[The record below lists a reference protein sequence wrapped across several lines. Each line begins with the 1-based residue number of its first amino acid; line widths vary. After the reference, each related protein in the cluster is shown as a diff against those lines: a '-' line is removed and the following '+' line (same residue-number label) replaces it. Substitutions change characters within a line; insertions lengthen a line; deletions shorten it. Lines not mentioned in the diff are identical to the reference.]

1 MAIPQHDLRKTCFFC
16 SKPIEE
22 KKSLEHIIPDSLLG
36 KLGIKEAVL
45 EGEGEFQYSR
55 IKVPAHISCNSG
67 FGSEY
72 ENRIIELLD
81 NPQKLYEDLKA
92 EESGIITEY
101 TPDES
106 LTMLISTW
114 LCKIYYGL
122 FYNDYLKLKE
132 SEFTKTA
139 KEIIDSE
146 NFKMIQESY
155 KDGVGFCIPSSL
167 YVFNSENLNFD
178 LKTNIYP
185 QSIMIKIK
193 SLTMILCIGDG
204 FLTKNYLTDEILKV
218 SREFLA
224 KEEKKEPRFPIH
236 LYALAEILAL
246 RMHIPKSPSFIYQEK
261 KKQIVNM
268 SLMTGVS
275 NPEKHYEVDG
285 NSIEKKRNEILQ
297 EFKVKMINN

>member
-1 MAIPQHDLRKTCFFC
+1 MTLPKRDLRKICFFC

-45 EGEGEFQYSR
+45 EGEGKFQYSR
-55 IKVPAHISCNSG
+55 IKVPAHILCNSG

-81 NPQKLYEDLKA
+81 NPKKLYEDLKG
-92 EESGIITEY
+92 EESNILSKY
-101 TPDES
+101 TPNDS
-106 LTMLISTW
+106 LTMIISTW

-132 SEFTKTA
+132 SEFTKIA
-139 KEIIDSE
+139 KDIIDSK
-146 NFKMIQESY
+146 NFKIIQESY

-167 YVFNSENLNFD
+167 YVFNSKNLDFD

-185 QSIMIKIK
+185 ESIMLKVK

-204 FLTKNYLTDEILKV
+204 FLTKNYLTDEVLKV
-218 SREFLA
+218 SREFLS
-224 KEEKKEPRFPIH
+224 KEEKKEPRFPVH
-236 LYALAEILAL
+236 LYALSEILAL
-246 RMHIPKSPSFIYQEK
+246 RMHIPKSPSFIYVEK
-261 KKQIVNM
+261 NKEILNM
-268 SLMTGVS
+268 SFMTGVN
-275 NPEKHYEVDG
+275 NPEKYYAVDV
-285 NSIEKKRNEILQ
+285 NSIEKKRNEILN
-297 EFKVKMINN
+297 EFNVKMNNN

>member
-1 MAIPQHDLRKTCFFC
+1 M
-16 SKPIEE
+16 
-22 KKSLEHIIPDSLLG
+22 
-36 KLGIKEAVL
+36 
-45 EGEGEFQYSR
+45 
-55 IKVPAHISCNSG
+55 
-67 FGSEY
+67 
-72 ENRIIELLD
+72 
-81 NPQKLYEDLKA
+81 KA
-92 EESGIITEY
+92 EESGIITQY

-185 QSIMIKIK
+185 QSIMIKVK

-218 SREFLA
+218 SREYLA

-246 RMHIPKSPSFIYQEK
+246 RMHIPKSPSFIYLEK